1 MIVCMHTLQRKGKKG
16 DGGGKALS
24 VLKYREQSK
33 GGRSSIVRDKGGNLA
48 EFFFC
53 GGGWG
58 AVQFTSSRIQRMKNL
73 R

>member
-33 GGRSSIVRDKGGNLA
+33 GGRSSIVRDKGGNLG
-48 EFFFC
+48 EFFNFVA
-53 GGGWG
+53 GGGG
-58 AVQFTSSRIQRMKNL
+58 LCSLLPREYNA
-73 R
+73 